1 MGDPDLRDSP
11 LFNLKKNFKYDVD
24 HNSGF
29 YKSRREKIR
38 DIIIE
43 NIPQW
48 TIGSFLTSIIT
59 GTVTGAITA
68 TVILYGLK

>member
-11 LFNLKKNFKYDVD
+11 LFNLTKNFKYDVD

-29 YKSRREKIR
+29 YESRREKIR